1 MTKMPLEAD
10 LSWKDSAA
18 LPAAPPRPSRTP
30 TTSGG
35 GGFAE
40 TLAAETDHRFSNT
53 CLGVAEILHIFLKVH
68 SKLFL
73 QFFNLSRLKSSPIG
87 CVVFVCQEMYAF
99 S

>member
-1 MTKMPLEAD
+1 MEGLCSPASSSTKTQQDAD
-10 LSWKDSAA
+10 HLW
-18 LPAAPPRPSRTP
+18 
-30 TTSGG
+30 G